1 MPNTI
6 PCSFGDIVLVSFPFT
21 DQTTSKKRPAVVMLK
36 SSLIKPVVATVER
49 HLISRALGSLTAT
62 DAAALRAA
70 LPAMLG

>member
-36 SSLIKPVVATVER
+36 PSLIKPVVATIER
-49 HLISRALGSLTAT
+49 QLISRVLGSLTTA
-62 DAAALRAA
+62 DAAALRTA